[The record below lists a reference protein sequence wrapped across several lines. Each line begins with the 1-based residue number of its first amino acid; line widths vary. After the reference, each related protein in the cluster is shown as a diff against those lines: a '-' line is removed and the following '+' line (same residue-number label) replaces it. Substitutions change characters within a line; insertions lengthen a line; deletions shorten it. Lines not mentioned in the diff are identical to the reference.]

1 MGRYLLT
8 ATFRADGSS
17 KFAPNHHWGYFP
29 AAAVAWRISDEP
41 FMEGARTWL
50 DNLKLR
56 LSYGTSGSDNI
67 DPSLWRETWETENI
81 TVNGQPTTIY
91 KPGEMMGNEDLKW
104 ERTISRNLGIDFGFF
119 KNRLRGSIDAY
130 WNTTKDILMKVPI
143 EASVGYS
150 YQFQNVGQT
159 SNKGVEVALV
169 RLQIKVWK

>member
-1 MGRYLLT
+1 
-8 ATFRADGSS
+8 
-17 KFAPNHHWGYFP
+17 
-29 AAAVAWRISDEP
+29 
-41 FMEGARTWL
+41 MEGARTWL

-159 SNKGVEVALV
+159 SNKGVEVALGVDLV
-169 RLQIKVWK
+169 RSKDFNLTGFNHA